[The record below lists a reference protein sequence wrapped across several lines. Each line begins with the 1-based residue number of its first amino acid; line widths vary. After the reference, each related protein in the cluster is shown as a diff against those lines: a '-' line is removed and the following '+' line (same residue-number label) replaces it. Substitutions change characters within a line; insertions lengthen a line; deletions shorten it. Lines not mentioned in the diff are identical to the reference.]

1 MQCYLYNIA
10 IHKNTCLTLILMLQC
25 SSIAQYCSTLK
36 TPIPPHITTDL
47 HHSGTEQVQYA
58 GLQSKDRS
66 SRPRHPPD
74 SWENWFKYSEQP
86 ARKIPISRSS
96 WYSHVLHAVHSTGH
110 KLRRWTSRTILQRT
124 SETSLGGRKV
134 DNGLPQGNYWSR
146 DQLQCRPKQRDTVCL
161 LGCGLRGRSGPKTIK
176 HGISI
181 PTKQRTSYVDESKT
195 TEAEY
200 VAACEATKEVTWM
213 RNLLEHIGLPQSAP
227 KLLLCDNQDA
237 DSLANACLVLKSKT
251 HALWYLGVS
260 DDADSE
266 SGFF

>member
-1 MQCYLYNIA
+1 M
-10 IHKNTCLTLILMLQC
+10 
-25 SSIAQYCSTLK
+25 
-36 TPIPPHITTDL
+36 
-47 HHSGTEQVQYA
+47 
-58 GLQSKDRS
+58 
-66 SRPRHPPD
+66 
-74 SWENWFKYSEQP
+74 
-86 ARKIPISRSS
+86 
-96 WYSHVLHAVHSTGH
+96 
-110 KLRRWTSRTILQRT
+110 
-124 SETSLGGRKV
+124 
-134 DNGLPQGNYWSR
+134 
-146 DQLQCRPKQRDTVCL
+146 
-161 LGCGLRGRSGPKTIK
+161 
-176 HGISI
+176 
-181 PTKQRTSYVDESKT
+181 DESKT